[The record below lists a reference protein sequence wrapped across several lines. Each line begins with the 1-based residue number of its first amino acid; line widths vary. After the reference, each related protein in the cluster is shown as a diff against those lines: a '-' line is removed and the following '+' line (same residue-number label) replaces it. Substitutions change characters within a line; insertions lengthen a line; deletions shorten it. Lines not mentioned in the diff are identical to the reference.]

1 MTDRRQFLK
10 RDASIAS
17 EETLLL
23 LIHGLAGSNKGTWG
37 ELPTILR
44 KAEDLGQEVT
54 IDFFSY
60 PSMLFRLP
68 FMKRGPKIQELARGL
83 RTQIENRFGSFKRII
98 LICHSL
104 GGLVAR
110 QYLLD
115 ESRANHR
122 TRIVGLVL
130 FAVPNNGDDLAKLVA
145 LFPFGNHQI
154 RQLRPDSDFIE
165 NLNEDWAARRLQES
179 VHVIYV
185 IGAQDKV
192 VKKLSAQA
200 FWGNTN
206 TETIVDKGHKDI
218 VKPQNAEDMTVKI
231 LRNFLPKCL
240 GPAKRDQQKADAGLE
255 IWPINGTGM
264 NVITKVQD
272 NDSPG
277 AEFFMRLRLQ
287 LLPQSD
293 RVDLVQFSAFY
304 WANGRPCHNG
314 SASLTIGHN
323 EVPLLPDSKTLVE
336 PIRLPPSGTSL
347 SYSRSL
353 RPPLMDETPRDCDYG
368 DLTVTIVYRDLA
380 DTHLLSNKE
389 LLFRFQPGGELEA
402 ISHVR
407 QVTKLTGEN

>member
-1 MTDRRQFLK
+1 MPANNREMRPGFSGRVKKAWPAQTAFMVIDPLEIITKSVKSTVSGGDANHLSYQCQSKCGLRRRAYDRFNARVNVAYVGGHMTDRRQFLK

-60 PSMLFRLP
+60 PSMLFRRP
-68 FMKRGPKIQELARGL
+68 FLKRGPKIQELARGL

-240 GPAKRDQQKADAGLE
+240 AG
-255 IWPINGTGM
+255 
-264 NVITKVQD
+264 
-272 NDSPG
+272 
-277 AEFFMRLRLQ
+277 
-287 LLPQSD
+287 
-293 RVDLVQFSAFY
+293 
-304 WANGRPCHNG
+304 
-314 SASLTIGHN
+314 
-323 EVPLLPDSKTLVE
+323 
-336 PIRLPPSGTSL
+336 
-347 SYSRSL
+347 
-353 RPPLMDETPRDCDYG
+353 
-368 DLTVTIVYRDLA
+368 VYC
-380 DTHLLSNKE
+380 
-389 LLFRFQPGGELEA
+389 EA
-402 ISHVR
+402 
-407 QVTKLTGEN
+407 